1 MLYYCIKTDDN
12 RFNQGGYIM
21 FFDPVYFLFAL
32 PGLLLALW
40 ASGKTK
46 FTFERYS
53 RVRANSGMTGAQA
66 AAQLLYAAGITDVR
80 IEPVNGFLS
89 DHYDPT
95 SKTLRLSESVYDS
108 NSLSA
113 IGVACHEAGHAIQ
126 HATNYGP
133 LGLRSSL
140 VPVINLTSPAS
151 YILILAGVFLSA
163 PGLIKIGILCFAAA
177 VVFAIVTLPVE
188 FNASARAKNLMV
200 QCGIVSSS
208 EAQSAGEVLN
218 AAFLTYVASAV
229 SSLLTLLYYVWR
241 FSSDRD

>member
-1 MLYYCIKTDDN
+1 
-12 RFNQGGYIM
+12 M

-53 RVRANSGMTGAQA
+53 RTASRSGMTGAQA
-66 AAQLLYAAGITDVR
+66 AARLLSSAGVSGVR
-80 IEPVNGFLS
+80 IEPLDGFLS
-89 DHYDPT
+89 DHYDP
-95 SKTLRLSESVYDS
+95 SSRTLRLSESVYNS
-108 NSLSA
+108 SSLSA

-151 YILILAGVFLSA
+151 YILILAGALLSA
-163 PGLIKIGILCFAAA
+163 PGLIKIGILCFAVA
-177 VVFAIVTLPVE
+177 VLFALVTLPVE
-188 FNASARAKNLMV
+188 YNASARAKALMV
-200 QCGIVSSS
+200 QCGIVSPS
-208 EAQSAGEVLN
+208 EAKSAGDVLN

>member
-1 MLYYCIKTDDN
+1 
-12 RFNQGGYIM
+12 M
-21 FFDPVYFLFAL
+21 FFDPVYLLFTL

-53 RVRANSGMTGAQA
+53 RVAARSGMTGAQA
-66 AAQLLYAAGITDVR
+66 AARLLYSAGVSGVN
-80 IEPVNGFLS
+80 IEMTEGFLS
-89 DHYDPT
+89 DHYDP
-95 SKTLRLSESVYDS
+95 SSRTLRLSPQVYNS
-108 NSLSA
+108 GSLSA

-126 HATNYGP
+126 HAVNYGP

-151 YILILAGVFLSA
+151 YILIIAGVFLSS
-163 PGLIKIGILCFAAA
+163 PFLIKFGIFCFAAA
-177 VVFAIVTLPVE
+177 VVFALVTLPVE
-188 FNASARAKNLMV
+188 YNASARAKALMV
-200 QCGIVSSS
+200 QCQIVSPD
-208 EAQSAGEVLN
+208 EAKSAGEVLN

-229 SSLLTLLYYVWR
+229 SALLTLLYYVMR